1 MATHVTLTA
10 VHDVAATRSAE
21 AAAGVDP
28 AALMERAGAAAARAI
43 LAWAAPRSVVVACGQ
58 GNNGGDGYVVA
69 RHLAAAGVAVVVAAA
84 GEPRSPLAAAMR
96 ACWDGPVVALDAA
109 HPAAVLV
116 DAVYGVGLTRP
127 IAGDVLAQLERL
139 AAGARVVALDVPS
152 GLAADTGDG
161 ACIAAGLTVAF
172 GTLKPAHLLAAG
184 RCGRVVVAD
193 IGLGVVASMLFATAA
208 PPPLT
213 PPVASHKYLRGAVLV
228 LGGPPGHGGAARL
241 AAHAAL
247 RAGAGLALVA
257 VPVAALPE
265 SSARC
270 DAVMVRAADDGSEVA
285 DLLAAHRFAAAVAGP
300 GLVASD
306 TMRVAAL
313 LASGVPMVL
322 DATVFTMFA
331 GAPAR
336 LAAALTG
343 PAVLTPHAGEFARL
357 FGHLSGDR
365 IAQARA
371 AAATIGAVVVLKG
384 PATIIAAPDG
394 RAAINAH
401 ATPWLAT
408 AGSGDV
414 LSGAIAALL
423 AQGFAAFD
431 AACAGVWLHGDAGC
445 RAGAGSTA
453 DDLPAA
459 IGRAVAAL

>member
-1 MATHVTLTA
+1 
-10 VHDVAATRSAE
+10 
-21 AAAGVDP
+21 
-28 AALMERAGAAAARAI
+28 
-43 LAWAAPRSVVVACGQ
+43 
-58 GNNGGDGYVVA
+58 
-69 RHLAAAGVAVVVAAA
+69 
-84 GEPRSPLAAAMR
+84 
-96 ACWDGPVVALDAA
+96 
-109 HPAAVLV
+109 
-116 DAVYGVGLTRP
+116 
-127 IAGDVLAQLERL
+127 
-139 AAGARVVALDVPS
+139 
-152 GLAADTGDG
+152 
-161 ACIAAGLTVAF
+161 
-172 GTLKPAHLLAAG
+172 
-184 RCGRVVVAD
+184 
-193 IGLGVVASMLFATAA
+193 
-208 PPPLT
+208 
-213 PPVASHKYLRGAVLV
+213 
-228 LGGPPGHGGAARL
+228 
-241 AAHAAL
+241 
-247 RAGAGLALVA
+247 
-257 VPVAALPE
+257 
-265 SSARC
+265 
-270 DAVMVRAADDGSEVA
+270 
-285 DLLAAHRFAAAVAGP
+285 
-300 GLVASD
+300 
-306 TMRVAAL
+306 
-313 LASGVPMVL
+313 
-322 DATVFTMFA
+322 MFA

-459 IGRAVAAL
+459 IERAVAAL